1 MNEGRSA
8 MRKNLFRIM
17 VLSLLVLGVSG
28 IGYANLTD
36 EPLYGDANDVSDING
51 SGCIPANPDCE
62 KTTCKG
68 CWCDNGCVRIEGT
81 REGCDCHVDG
91 TCPAEGALNGSHG
104 SVLAIY
110 PLPTTYTEL
119 SQCLCGNYMGHHDHT
134 GIDIS
139 TSGQYPDVFSVG
151 MGNGTVIYNTTK
163 RNTDNFKDYWDAFVV
178 VQYGDFF
185 GYYGHIESDLNPGDT
200 VVPGQT
206 IGKVRLAYSSSKVAD
221 KGNNHLHFGIHQSR
235 IDNDWGYYGSSCTD
249 VKNKGW
255 IDPLSYFEFS
265 TNPPAPTTPTP
276 KIQANGQDGPITVT
290 ENTPVSIT
298 VSLAPG
304 DQNGKNADWWA
315 TVFYDTWFSLTPYNT
330 WALGVNSC
338 AQKPLYS
345 FSQVQIYNSTVGVG
359 ERQFCF
365 GVDMSP
371 NGILDSPLYS
381 DCVYVNGVTSTP
393 TANRLVN
400 KQSNKCVDTYLGEVT
415 DNTELIQYSCHT
427 GPNMYWQFESMDD
440 GYVRIKQQKSGKCIT
455 ANNSLSDWT
464 VLSIDTCDSSYTMQ
478 WELQP
483 TPDGAYNFINRQS
496 GKCMDVYYGY
506 TTDWTNILQ
515 YSCHSGDSMRWWLN
529 N

>member
-1 MNEGRSA
+1 
-8 MRKNLFRIM
+8 M

-290 ENTPVSIT
+290 ENTPVSVT

-315 TVFYDTWFSLTPYNT
+315 AMFYSTWFSLTPYNT
-330 WALGVNSC
+330 WALGLNPW

-345 FSQVQIYNSTVGVG
+345 FSPVEIYNSTVSVG
-359 ERQFCF
+359 ENIFCF

-371 NGILDSPLYS
+371 NGILDSPLYA

-393 TANRLVN
+393 IVKYEVVN
-400 KQSNKCVDTYLGEVT
+400 SLSGKCFDVAGDPGK
-415 DNTELIQYSCHT
+415 DNGSKIQI
-427 GPNMYWQFESMDD
+427 WDRQFSSDQKWEITQE
-440 GYVRIKQQKSGKCIT
+440 GFIKNLLSGKCIDVDG
-455 ANNSLSDWT
+455 APGKDNGSKLQLWDCEVSGYNAYNNS
-464 VLSIDTCDSSYTMQ
+464 
-478 WELQP
+478 P
-483 TPDGAYNFINRQS
+483 TDQKWFWIP
-496 GKCMDVYYGY
+496 
-506 TTDWTNILQ
+506 L
-515 YSCHSGDSMRWWLN
+515 
-529 N
+529 